1 MTVVGDPSQKS
12 LTREQKESI
21 GLLQIGT
28 FLEYFDFFIFTH
40 DLFVVFY

>member
-1 MTVVGDPSQKS
+1 MQALKQQI

-28 FLEYFDFFIFTH
+28 FLEYFDRVT
-40 DLFVVFY
+40 

>member
-1 MTVVGDPSQKS
+1 MQVVEDQQI

-28 FLEYFDFFIFTH
+28 FLEYFDRVT
-40 DLFVVFY
+40 

>member
-1 MTVVGDPSQKS
+1 MQVLKQQI

-28 FLEYFDFFIFTH
+28 FLEY
-40 DLFVVFY
+40 LCVQVRRLC